1 MNALITGA
9 GGQLGGALLAAAP
22 PEVTVRGVAH
32 AELDI
37 ADAAAV
43 GALVRDFKPAVLI
56 TAAGFTRV
64 DYAEAEPAAA
74 ARANATGPGVL
85 AAACRRH
92 GAWLAHVSTDYVFD
106 GKQSR
111 PYDTTSR
118 PNPLSVYGKTK
129 LDGEFAVMRELP
141 SGSTVLRASWVY
153 GAQGRNFLNTML
165 RLMKSRAQLTVVSDQ
180 IGAPTSVT
188 GLAATLWALSLRR
201 ASGLYHWCDSGV
213 ASWYDFAVA
222 IAEEAR
228 ELGVLTAAPQLVPIG
243 SADYPT
249 AARRP
254 AFSLLDKRATEGVLG
269 VRALHWRA
277 ALRETLQRMSAA
289 GPTSGGD
296 R

>member
-1 MNALITGA
+1 LNALITGA
-9 GGQLGGALLAAAP
+9 GGQVGGALLAAAP
-22 PEVTVRGVAH
+22 PEVTVRGVTH

-43 GALVRDFKPAVLI
+43 GALLRDFKPAVLI
-56 TAAGFTRV
+56 NAAGFTRV
-64 DYAEAEPAAA
+64 DDAEAEQAAA

-106 GKQSR
+106 GEQSR

-118 PNPLSVYGKTK
+118 PNPLSVYGRTK
-129 LDGEFAVMRELP
+129 LDGELAVARELP
-141 SGSTVLRASWVY
+141 SRSAVLRAAWVY

-165 RLMKSRAQLTVVSDQ
+165 RLMKARAQLRVVSDQ

-222 IAEEAR
+222 IAEEAHA
-228 ELGVLTAAPQLVPIG
+228 LGVLTSAPQVVPIA

-254 AFSLLDKRATEGVLG
+254 AFSLLDKRATESVLG
-269 VRALHWRA
+269 VHALHWRA
-277 ALRETLQRMSAA
+277 ALRETLQGMNAA
-289 GPTSGGD
+289 GPTGGGD